1 MRTDP
6 IRLDHLA
13 RRWLS
18 VALLKQMSIAPS
30 ANSRSLRAKR
40 TARWYGPLGNT
51 SLDEGQIG
59 YADGQRTQ
67 LGRDSQ

>member
-18 VALLKQMSIAPS
+18 VAKQMSSAPS

-59 YADGQRTQ
+59 YADGQRKQ